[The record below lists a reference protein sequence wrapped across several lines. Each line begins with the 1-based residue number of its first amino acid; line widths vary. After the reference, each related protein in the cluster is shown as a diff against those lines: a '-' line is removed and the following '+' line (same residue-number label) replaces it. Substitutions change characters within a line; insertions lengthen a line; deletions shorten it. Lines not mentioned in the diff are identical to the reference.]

1 MTGMKGVVDPIGSFK
16 NDLKGI
22 KNALKFLIES
32 EMNGAIGS
40 AKCDAVNSHSYKPG
54 DRERAEER
62 VRKCYEKVLKG
73 LE

>member
-1 MTGMKGVVDPIGSFK
+1 MTGVKSVSKIPHDIEK
-16 NDLKGI
+16 DLRGI

-32 EMNGAIGS
+32 EMNGAISS
-40 AKCDAVNSHSYKPG
+40 AKCDAVNNHSFKMG

-62 VRKCYEKVLKG
+62 VRKCYDKVLKG